1 MFENIQDES
10 RGNRKSEN
18 IENNKIE
25 GKSKG
30 ENTESHFPDESNAP
44 KPEISYQQPQTLN
57 LKPESENME
66 VHKHPHHV
74 THKKKWGEYVL
85 EFLMIFLGVTLGF
98 IAENMRENIAERS
111 REKAYIKSIIEDLR
125 NDTLNLAWLGREEDS
140 INHSIDTILLY
151 YNDFGNP
158 SNLALNRNIYS
169 LLGYPV
175 FTYTDRT
182 IQQLKNSGGMRL
194 IKNRT
199 AANDITKYDN
209 KVRNLQNNAAFVD
222 NYFQFLTQQRI
233 SVISM
238 QVVEKD
244 YNLKPAEQI
253 KKNNQTYLIT
263 NNPEMLIKFK
273 SSIYELARYH
283 SNDRS
288 NQQEVKQQATD
299 LISILNKEYHLK

>member
-1 MFENIQDES
+1 
-10 RGNRKSEN
+10 
-18 IENNKIE
+18 
-25 GKSKG
+25 
-30 ENTESHFPDESNAP
+30 
-44 KPEISYQQPQTLN
+44 
-57 LKPESENME
+57 ME